1 MFSVMICQDT
11 GWLEPSYKRLLIIT
25 FLKVYGENEWGK
37 RFLEPDR
44 SAHLPALLRR
54 LRGSNR
60 QTDQKEERS
69 KEDLVSLAQAKELLQ
84 QQRNMLNALLQQQPE
99 SFKGFVKLFGFH
111 QL

>member
-44 SAHLPALLRR
+44 SAHLPALLGRFQDR
-54 LRGSNR
+54 K
-60 QTDQKEERS
+60 QKKSLWKISTFHSSEIG
-69 KEDLVSLAQAKELLQ
+69 VSMGGEQ
-84 QQRNMLNALLQQQPE
+84 
-99 SFKGFVKLFGFH
+99 
-111 QL
+111 